1 MARPR
6 KEIDKKLFENL
17 CGIQCNE
24 REICDVL
31 EVSDKTLSA
40 WCKRTYGDSFSDVRD
55 KKQVKGKI
63 ALRRYQLELA
73 KKNATM
79 AIWLGKQWLGQTDD
93 KNININK
100 QIDQETIDEVEDF
113 LDEINRAT
121 EDIIAQS

>member
-6 KEIDKKLFENL
+6 KEIDQKIFENL
-17 CGIQCNE
+17 CGIQCSE
-24 REICDVL
+24 KEICEVL
-31 EVSDKTLSA
+31 EVTDKTLSA
-40 WCKRTYGDSFSDVRD
+40 WCKRTYNESFSEVRD
-55 KKQVKGKI
+55 KKQAKGKI

-100 QIDQETIDEVEDF
+100 QIDQETIDAVEDF
-113 LDEINRAT
+113 LDEIDSTT
-121 EDIIAQS
+121 EDITAQP